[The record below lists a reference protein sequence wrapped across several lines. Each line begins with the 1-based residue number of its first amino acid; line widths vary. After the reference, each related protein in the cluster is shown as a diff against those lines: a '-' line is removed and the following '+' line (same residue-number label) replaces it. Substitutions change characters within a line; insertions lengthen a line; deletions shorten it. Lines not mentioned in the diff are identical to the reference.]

1 MRKNLIHFLVLTL
14 MTVFCATAAVAQNT
28 ITGTVVDA
36 DNDEPLIGA
45 SVVISGT
52 TQGTVTDLDGNFTI
66 TTSST
71 NVTLQITYIGYK
83 DLDYKVSRFGNV
95 GVIKLQSDAVALT
108 DVIVTSS
115 IAVARKTPVAMSTL
129 EPVYI
134 EQTLG
139 SQEFPELLK
148 STPGVYATKGSGG
161 YGDSRINMRGFDSPN
176 VAVMVNGVPMND
188 MEWGG
193 VYWSNWTVLTSV
205 ARSVQTQRGLGASK
219 VSSPSVGGSINI
231 ITKTIDAQ
239 KGGDIAYTMGNDG
252 YNRTQFSVSTGMSE
266 KGWALTLM
274 GGKTWGD
281 GYIQG
286 TEFDDYN

>member
-1 MRKNLIHFLVLTL
+1 
-14 MTVFCATAAVAQNT
+14 
-28 ITGTVVDA
+28 
-36 DNDEPLIGA
+36 
-45 SVVISGT
+45 
-52 TQGTVTDLDGNFTI
+52 
-66 TTSST
+66 
-71 NVTLQITYIGYK
+71 
-83 DLDYKVSRFGNV
+83 
-95 GVIKLQSDAVALT
+95 
-108 DVIVTSS
+108 
-115 IAVARKTPVAMSTL
+115 MSTL

-286 TEFDDYN
+286 TEFDDYNWFINLAKRINDNHQLSFTGFGSNQTHAQRGSTSGLTIEGWQEVKKYMGDKSPYRYNPNFGYGLNGERKYSNQNSYHKP